1 MPLMPNFLGG
11 FFSLFEP
18 GTRTNAKYLVINC
31 IQNYP
36 GRDSPGVFENLHNEP
51 RIQECVFSH
60 HDGSKMD
67 GPEFRYGLIT
77 RIPLLGR
84 CHAAERSARG
94 IIAIRFSSGQYVR
107 LA

>member
-1 MPLMPNFLGG
+1 MLDIW
-11 FFSLFEP
+11 SLIAF
-18 GTRTNAKYLVINC
+18 RTILAGIRL
-31 IQNYP
+31 
-36 GRDSPGVFENLHNEP
+36 GVFENLHNEP
-51 RIQECVFSH
+51 KIQEFVFSH

-84 CHAAERSARG
+84 CHAADRSARG
-94 IIAIRFSSGQYVR
+94 IIAIRFPSGQYVR